1 MKESRKPAARR
12 APEQFGGPLTVRPG
26 AADGEWF
33 VTANPAPGM
42 TPAALGREVAAC
54 LAELGAHIVSME
66 IFGEPG
72 VALSDIK
79 KTFGTIAWP
88 VTWVTE
94 GASAAV
100 PLRGMQVWAVAGVRP
115 VPVTVDGAVVGT
127 VFTRGGARWCRLGG
141 LVPRDLSL
149 SRRDQTRAVFSLM
162 ERGLEA
168 AGLGFED
175 VARTWFYNHAM
186 LEWYREFNEVRTA
199 FFWDHG
205 VFDRLVPASTGIGGA
220 NAAGAALTAGVLAVR
235 GAKVALVPS
244 PLQCPA
250 PNYGSSF
257 SRAVEIA
264 AGGGRF
270 LTVSGTASIDPA
282 GNSVFIGD
290 MDRQVELTLDVVH
303 AILASRGM
311 DWKDVCRGIG
321 YFKRLEDASALNRAL
336 AARGIAPLPLLSA
349 NTDICRDELLFEM
362 EVDAVSAV

>member
-1 MKESRKPAARR
+1 MKESRKPAASS
-12 APEQFGGPLTVRPG
+12 APEQCAGGVMVRRG
-26 AADGEWF
+26 AWEGEWF
-33 VTANPAPGM
+33 VSATPAPGVA
-42 TPAALGREVAAC
+42 PAALGREVAAC
-54 LAELGAHIVSME
+54 LEELGAHPVSME
-66 IFGEPG
+66 IFGVPG
-72 VALSDIK
+72 VALADLK
-79 KTFGTIAWP
+79 KAFGTLSWP

-94 GASAAV
+94 GCSAAA
-100 PLRGMQVWAVAGVRP
+100 PLRGMQLWAVTGVRTA
-115 VPVTVDGAVVGT
+115 PVTVDGAVVGT
-127 VFTRGGARWCRLGG
+127 VFTRDGARWCRLGG
-141 LVPRDLSL
+141 LVPRDLSQ
-149 SRRDQTRAVFSLM
+149 SRRDQTRAVFTLM
-162 ERGLEA
+162 ERALEA

-235 GAKVALVPS
+235 GAKAALVPS

-264 AGGGRF
+264 AGTGRF

-321 YFKRLEDASALNRAL
+321 YFKRLEDAPALGRAL
-336 AARGIAPLPLLSA
+336 AARGIAPLPLISA